1 MKMSDIPKNEV
12 TQIDLETWYKLDQQ
26 IKDLKSHE
34 VLLRRKIF
42 GGLFTDPVEGT
53 NSHALPDGAVVKGKR
68 VISRTIDIGAL
79 NALREQFA
87 VAGIRADELVKY
99 TPELKVSG
107 YRELTA
113 EQQHLFDQA
122 LVIKDGMPGLEIVI
136 PKRGK

>member
-1 MKMSDIPKNEV
+1 MSEIPKNEV
-12 TQIDLETWYKLDQQ
+12 TQADLETWYNLDKQ
-26 IKDLKSHE
+26 IKDLKTHE

-42 GGLFTDPVEGT
+42 NGLFAEPVEGT
-53 NSHALPDGAVVKGKR
+53 NNHKLPDGAVVKGKC

-79 NALREQFA
+79 NALREEFA
-87 VAGIRADELVKY
+87 KAGINADSLIKY
-99 TPELKVSG
+99 TPDLKVKE

-122 LVIKDGMPGLEIVI
+122 LVIKEGMPGLEIVI